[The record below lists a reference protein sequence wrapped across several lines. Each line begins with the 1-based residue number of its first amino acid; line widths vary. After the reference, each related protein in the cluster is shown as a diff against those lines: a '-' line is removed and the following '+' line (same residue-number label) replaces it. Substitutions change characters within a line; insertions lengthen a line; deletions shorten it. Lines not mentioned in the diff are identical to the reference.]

1 MMKRKATMPLP
12 VNQARPY
19 VMGIADTLSDD
30 PMLTRLI
37 GSRFKV
43 IVHYDINARRVTYS
57 FRSPDDIDV
66 DDDNAIVV

>member
-1 MMKRKATMPLP
+1 MMKRKATVPFP
-12 VNQARPY
+12 VDQARPY

-43 IVHYDINARRVTYS
+43 IVDYDINARRVTYS
-57 FRSPDDIDV
+57 FRSPDDNDPA
-66 DDDNAIVV
+66 DSDARVV